1 MTHAQRSRLARSRP
15 RYKTGPMKGKFKP
28 TGRNPKRKTTR
39 RRRARKNPDYSI
51 TAKEATA
58 FKRKVARE
66 RKAAAKRASAAPR
79 PAAASSAAPK
89 KPARKKAAKKTGGK
103 KMAKKKK
110 AKGKKHMTKK
120 QKHSAAGRKGW
131 RTRRAAGTAPKRK
144 AAKRKAT
151 KKRRT
156 RWGHSFTG
164 RYTPSTKKRRR
175 YTVRRKLAHVKSH
188 GKSHPRYKY
197 YVKHNDVKSMLMQ
210 GLGLFGGFYGMKII
224 NNLLKIHVTSKIPG
238 LPVSIAPVIPAVGGF
253 VLALLAPKLIKGKPA
268 LVGAIQAGAT
278 IALLDTVVKAFVI
291 PNLPASITPYLQG
304 IDDVGYG
311 RFGGFGYPSLGEYIP
326 QQPGLGDYGIEAYE
340 AMALDEYVQER
351 SGMGYD
357 VNEALADSEVQGFQ
371 SGYAAGSLA
380 KTVFSV

>member
-1 MTHAQRSRLARSRP
+1 
-15 RYKTGPMKGKFKP
+15 
-28 TGRNPKRKTTR
+28 
-39 RRRARKNPDYSI
+39 
-51 TAKEATA
+51 
-58 FKRKVARE
+58 
-66 RKAAAKRASAAPR
+66 
-79 PAAASSAAPK
+79 
-89 KPARKKAAKKTGGK
+89 
-103 KMAKKKK
+103 MAKKKAK
-110 AKGKKHMTKK
+110 KGKKHMTKH
-120 QKHSAAGRKGW
+120 QKAVAAGKKGW
-131 RTRRAAGTAPKRK
+131 QTRRARGTAPKKK
-144 AAKRKAT
+144 AAKKHG
-151 KKRRT
+151 KRRS
-156 RWGHSFTG
+156 WAHGFTG
-164 RYTPSTKKRRR
+164 RYSPSSKKRRR

-188 GKSHPRYKY
+188 GKSHPRFKY
-197 YVKHNDVKSMLMQ
+197 YVKHNDAKSMLMQ
-210 GLGLFGGFYGMKII
+210 GLGLFGGFYGMKVI

-238 LPVSIAPVIPAVGGF
+238 LPASIAPVIPAVGGF

-291 PNLPASITPYLQG
+291 PHLPASVTPYLQG

-326 QQPGLGDYGIEAYE
+326 QQPGSLSDYGIEAHE